1 MKKLLFTLSTTFIIA
16 FAIFTAPSVS
26 SAQAL
31 PFGGS
36 IEDATFCTCSYTWLV
51 TVGDP
56 SSSNVTDSSGGTVTD
71 SSGNAVTSSF
81 AGTWEWGGTFVY
93 SPLSTILYMWY
104 QIFYSGPNVLGLYT
118 PGAGICLMYEGIE
131 CNTYGESDG
140 LMTMVGT
147 SLE

>member
-1 MKKLLFTLSTTFIIA
+1 MLAVFILA
-16 FAIFTAPSVS
+16 TAISVVPATS

-36 IEDATFCTCSYTWLV
+36 IESTTFCTCSYTWLIE
-51 TVGDP
+51 VGAP

-81 AGTWEWGGTFVY
+81 SGNWQWGGTFVY
-93 SPLSTILYMWY
+93 APFSTILYMMY
-104 QIFYSGPNVLGLYT
+104 QIFYAGPNVLGLYT
-118 PGAGICLMYEGIE
+118 PGAGVCLMYEGIE